1 MMSVHAEKE
10 EQTTT
15 TKRNAEMA
23 SCKRVPAYPLEA
35 GAALLDETAQ
45 RLASEKPLTPEALD
59 GLFSTMATL
68 RREIH
73 ANPEPGFEEV
83 KTQALLKRMLI
94 ELAGVDPGA
103 IKGCAKT
110 GLVVDIKGKGS
121 SKQASQPAAAGGAA
135 PAPIKVIALRADM
148 DALRMTEG
156 NNGLPYKSTNNGVAH
171 LCGHDGHMASLIGA
185 ATLISKRAE
194 RLPSDTTVR
203 LLFQPAEEGPG
214 GAAPMIE
221 EGCLDGVDECYGY
234 HNWPPFKL
242 GSMHV
247 CPGPLMAHPTTFDIT
262 IKGKGG
268 HGSQPQF
275 AVDPVLVSA
284 HVIVALQS
292 VVSRSVASSE
302 QAVLSVTMVHGGEVF
317 NVIPDQ
323 VRLCGTI
330 RDLNPAVCETIYE
343 RVRAIVAGQCAA
355 FGATGTVT
363 FDSMYPV
370 IMNHPAQTEIV
381 KGLGRKLLGEGNVSE
396 EGLPMMGAEDFS
408 FFLQKV
414 PGCFYF
420 FGGNEAELNGWARLG
435 AAGSRSNCMCHNTAF
450 DFNDNVSPRA
460 AVFFVRLVE
469 ERLNCQLYD
478 EVELPMPK
486 VPEGEGAANGGGGA
500 REAPA
505 AGGPIQ
511 LPAAKKARSKK

>member
-1 MMSVHAEKE
+1 
-10 EQTTT
+10 
-15 TKRNAEMA
+15 MA
-23 SCKRVPAYPLEA
+23 YCKRVPAFPLET
-35 GAALLDETAQ
+35 GAALLEETAQ
-45 RLASEKPLTPEALD
+45 RLASEKPLSPEALD

-73 ANPEPGFEEV
+73 ANPEPGFEEHE
-83 KTQALLKRMLI
+83 TQILLKRMLT
-94 ELAGVDPGA
+94 ELAGVDPSA
-103 IKGCAKT
+103 ITECAKT
-110 GLVVDIKGKGS
+110 GLVVDIKGKGPM
-121 SKQASQPAAAGGAA
+121 PAGKAKAAGGTAGA
-135 PAPIKVIALRADM
+135 PGPIKVIALRADM

-156 NNGLPYKSTNNGVAH
+156 NNSLPYKSTNVGVAH

-185 ATLISKRAE
+185 ATLVSKRAD
-194 RLPSDTTVR
+194 RLPGDAVVR

-242 GSMHV
+242 GRMHV
-247 CPGPLMAHPTTFDIT
+247 CSGPLMAHPSTFDIT
-262 IKGKGG
+262 ITGKGG

-317 NVIPDQ
+317 NVIPDT

-343 RVRAIVAGQCAA
+343 RVRAIVAGTCAA
-355 FGATGTVT
+355 FGASGTVT

-370 IMNHPAQTEIV
+370 IMNHEAQTEIV
-381 KGLGRKLLGEGNVSE
+381 KGASANLRNPTRVVCGCACIRVVRPLMGGCCRTTMPLPRPPNEPIPHAFLSLSLSQGSGEN
-396 EGLPMMGAEDFS
+396 
-408 FFLQKV
+408 
-414 PGCFYF
+414 Y
-420 FGGNEAELNGWARLG
+420 
-435 AAGSRSNCMCHNTAF
+435 
-450 DFNDNVSPRA
+450 
-460 AVFFVRLVE
+460 
-469 ERLNCQLYD
+469 
-478 EVELPMPK
+478 
-486 VPEGEGAANGGGGA
+486 
-500 REAPA
+500 
-505 AGGPIQ
+505 
-511 LPAAKKARSKK
+511 